1 MRQEPAFA
9 CRSRLPEK
17 IIMTKQLTSWV
28 EVPPQSDFTIYNL
41 PYGIFTTTDRSARP
55 GIAIGEQILDLRE
68 LARTGLLD
76 DLGIPLGVF
85 RKELLND
92 FIALGKPVWTRFR
105 ERITELLSEGNDAL
119 KPHASQVL
127 VPQGDAEMKM
137 PVQVGDYTDF
147 YSSKEHATNV
157 GQMFRDP
164 ENALLPNWKHLPVGY
179 HGRASSIVISGTPI
193 HRPKGQTMPAG
204 ADKPVF
210 GPSRLL
216 DFELEM
222 AFVIGRETQL
232 GEQVPVEKAEDYIFG
247 MVLFNDW
254 SARDIQKW
262 EYVPLG
268 PFLGK
273 SFASSISP
281 WIVTMDALNPF
292 RMENYPQDEPVLP
305 YLESKE
311 PHRFDLNLEVAIQPD
326 GGEENVVTRTNFK
339 YMYWNICQ
347 QLAHHTVNGCNVKV
361 GDMCASGTI
370 SGPTP
375 DSYGSMLE
383 LSWRGQQP
391 LQLSD
396 GSERKFIADNDTVIM
411 RGYGEKEDVR
421 VGFGEVRT
429 KVLPSK

>member
-1 MRQEPAFA
+1 
-9 CRSRLPEK
+9 
-17 IIMTKQLTSWV
+17 V

-41 PYGIFTTTDRSARP
+41 PYGIFTTTDRSPRP

>member
-1 MRQEPAFA
+1 MRQEQAFVSE
-9 CRSRLPEK
+9 SRLPEK
-17 IIMTKQLTSWV
+17 IIMTKKLTSWV

-41 PYGIFTTTDRSARP
+41 PYGIFTTTDRSPRP